1 MARRQRKT
9 TDHKA
14 LGLGEKKL
22 ASSGL
27 TTDDAKQLGMSC
39 LSGPQTQKLHP
50 SFKQLC
56 SLKIEYLSP
65 SGDALPDWP
74 GADAFY
80 RLRYLETPT
89 DFDSMTKKK
98 PVRYVQE
105 PNTAPVA
112 YYPQNFDGWVELC
125 QNIDEPLI
133 ITEGE
138 LKAAKACKEGFPTLG
153 LGGVYNWRSNKL
165 GIEWLP
171 SLDPIEWRKR
181 HVYLCFDSDYKT
193 NPMVCAALRDF
204 ANELQRRGAFCY
216 LVSLPQLPGLEKVG
230 LDDFLVH
237 AGPSANEMFRELLT
251 NAEPLGL
258 SAPLW
263 QMNEHYVYVRKPGLI
278 IDRRDM
284 DNKVSPG
291 AFKEH
296 LESSVQYQERQVKAD
311 GSISFKAVSAAAAWL
326 KWPLRLEAM
335 RLTYEPGAERFV
347 DNQFNT
353 WPGWGCEP
361 KKGNVKPF
369 LALLD
374 HLFTHSEPEALQ
386 WFLRWCAYPLQYSG
400 VKMFSSVVIHGI
412 KHGTGKSLIGYTLA
426 RIYGRNF
433 TEINQMDLHNNF
445 NEWAESKQ
453 FVMGDD
459 VTGSNKR
466 QDADFLKKMITQ
478 KELRINAKYTPSYV
492 VPDCINYFFTSQHP
506 DSFFL
511 EDDDRRFFIHEVL
524 VGPQE
529 EEFYVEYMLW
539 LETGGAAAVFDY
551 LKNLDLGDFNPA
563 APAYR
568 TAAKER
574 MINTGRSDL
583 GSWVRQLIAVPEQV
597 LKIGDMKADKD
608 MFTSKEL
615 LMYYDPEGR
624 TGTTANGLGRE
635 LSRAG
640 IRQVSEGRPIRLSDG
655 SQARYYAVRNTEH
668 WLGAAPQALVAH
680 LEGEVVKKSRRKRKY

>member
-1 MARRQRKT
+1 MARRQRKNI
-9 TDHKA
+9 DHKA
-14 LGLGEKKL
+14 LSLGEKKL

-27 TTDDAKQLGMSC
+27 SMDDVKHLYMSC

-56 SLKIEYLSP
+56 SLKIEYLDP
-65 SGDALPDWP
+65 AGDPLPDWP
-74 GADAFY
+74 QSDPFY

-89 DFDSMTKKK
+89 DFDSISKKK
-98 PVRYVQE
+98 PIRYVQE

-133 ITEGE
+133 VTEGE

-153 LGGVYNWRSNKL
+153 LGGVYNWRSNRF

-171 SLDPIEWRKR
+171 SLSPIEWKKR

-204 ANELQRRGAFCY
+204 ASELQRRGAFCY
-216 LVSLPQLPGLEKVG
+216 LVALPQLPGLEKVG

-251 NAEPLGL
+251 HAEPLGL

-263 QMNEHYVYVRKPGLI
+263 QMNEKYVYVRKPGLI

-284 DNKVSPG
+284 ENKVSPG

-296 LESSVQYQERQVKAD
+296 LESSTNYQERQIKAD

-361 KKGNVKPF
+361 KKGDVKPF
-369 LALLD
+369 LALLE

-386 WFLRWCAYPLQYSG
+386 WFLRWCAYPLQYPG

-426 RIYGRNF
+426 RIYGKNF

-539 LETGGAAAVFDY
+539 LDSGGAAAVFDY
-551 LKNLDLGDFNPA
+551 LTNLDLGDFNPA

-583 GSWVRQLIAVPEQV
+583 GSWVRQLMAVPEQV
-597 LKIGDMKADKD
+597 LKIGDMVADKD
-608 MFTSKEL
+608 LFTSKEL

-640 IRQVSEGRPIRLSDG
+640 IRQVSDGRPIRLSDG
-655 SQARYYAVRNTEH
+655 SQARYYAVRNVEH
-668 WLGAAPQALVAH
+668 WLSASPQSLVIH
-680 LEGEVVKKSRRKRKY
+680 LEGDVVKKRRKRKY